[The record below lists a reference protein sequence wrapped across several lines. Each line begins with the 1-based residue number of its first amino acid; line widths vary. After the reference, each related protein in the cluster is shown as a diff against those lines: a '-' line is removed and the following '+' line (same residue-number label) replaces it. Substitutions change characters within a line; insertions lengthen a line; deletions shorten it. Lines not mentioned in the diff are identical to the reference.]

1 MINKDSK
8 FQVELSGE
16 WKDYG
21 DEEDGILKRA
31 FLVGQPNAKFQLR
44 GQKYEYNFC
53 RRVQK
58 NEGTGKER
66 KIRPPYGMPSP
77 DKPLLPPGPMIVV
90 QVPEGGGSAHKSMLI
105 ADPNNPGRQITVA
118 IPPHAKQGSR
128 MAVPCPEQG
137 EDVSKVVQRQNDC
150 LKGDK
155 GWSTG
160 AKMAA
165 GMAGVG
171 ALAVGGVVLGE
182 HLSGGALSSWAEQSP
197 ELDAAGEWAAGAA
210 ADASEWAAGA
220 WDTAGEWAGDAGEW
234 AGEAAGDVGDWA
246 EGAADTAGEW
256 AGDAGDW
263 AAGAWDDAGDWAG
276 VAIDDV
282 GDWLGG
288 AVDDAGDYI
297 TTLF

>member
-44 GQKYEYNFC
+44 GQKYEYSFGK
-53 RRVQK
+53 RVQK
-58 NEGTGKER
+58 NQGTGKER
-66 KIRPPYGMPSP
+66 KIRPPHGMPSP

-90 QVPEGGGSAHKSMLI
+90 QVPEGGGSAHKSMQI
-105 ADPNNPGRQITVA
+105 ADPNNPGQSITVA

-128 MAVPCPEQG
+128 MAVPCPEKG
-137 EDVSKVVQRQNDC
+137 EDMAKVVQRQNDQ

-165 GMAGVG
+165 GMAAVG
-171 ALAVGGVVLGE
+171 GLAVGGVVLGK

-220 WDTAGEWAGDAGEW
+220 WDTAGEWAGDAG
-234 AGEAAGDVGDWA
+234 
-246 EGAADTAGEW
+246 
-256 AGDAGDW
+256 DW

-282 GDWLGG
+282 GDWAGD